1 MGRYKNRFGKGQL
14 RTAAQ
19 LAEDT
24 AIGAYLII
32 QGSAEPHFLN
42 SDRPH
47 PGQPVVIRGIRADA
61 LYPPAAHLPV
71 WVHWE
76 QWKKVVAPVIE
87 DPSTG
92 WAGIIRKA
100 NDPVTLPVTV
110 YSPDGSVAQTS
121 SGLSLTAGTVVGTK
135 ALSNAHVGELLRG
148 AELMKFIRG
157 MLLQR
162 ATEAGY

>member
-24 AIGAYLII
+24 SIGVYLII
-32 QGSAEPHFLN
+32 QGSAEPHFLS

-47 PGQPVVIRGIRADA
+47 PGQAVGIRGIKADP
-61 LYPPAAHLPV
+61 LYPPAVHLPV
-71 WVHWE
+71 WINGE
-76 QWKKVVAPVIE
+76 QWKTVIAPVIE
-87 DPSTG
+87 NPSTG
-92 WAGIIRKA
+92 WAGIIRTA

-157 MLLQR
+157 ILLQK
-162 ATEAGY
+162 AIEAGY